1 MLKVYLELVKRYVV
15 LQQLV
20 TKRLSV
26 QHPQPMADRRMFSQ
40 VAWWETVCLRIA
52 VAQLKLLKVGK

>member
-1 MLKVYLELVKRYVV
+1 MLQVYLELVRRYVV

-26 QHPQPMADRRMFSQ
+26 QPMADRRMFSQ
-40 VAWWETVCLRIA
+40 VAWWETVCLRID
-52 VAQLKLLKVGK
+52 VVQPKLLKVCK